1 MIFLF
6 HLTVIS
12 IPCAPTRSPIAKCS
26 LLETAETCPL
36 TVQDILQEG
45 VFLCDVTQNRKY
57 RARHNVT
64 IISKYFRKYHSPELK
79 KKIDFL
85 AVYCLLEM

>member
-1 MIFLF
+1 MVICCVVHYNWLVNMLYPCKMFLYDF
-6 HLTVIS
+6 SSRIKLWQAG
-12 IPCAPTRSPIAKCS
+12 IP
-26 LLETAETCPL
+26 
-36 TVQDILQEG
+36 EG
-45 VFLCDVTQNRKY
+45 GLCNVTQNRKY